1 MKLETLE
8 EDADWLF
15 RRLNLTRLRSDWD
28 ILREEGRTHGGDGGA
43 PSQDWAAQYF
53 SQISR
58 ENMTRLYEKYQV
70 DFQMFGYEGQ
80 VQHYVDLGF

>member
-1 MKLETLE
+1 MLKLETLE

-28 ILREEGRTHGGDGGA
+28 ILREEGRAHGGDGGA
-43 PSQDWAAQYF
+43 PSQYF

-58 ENMTRLYEKYQV
+58 ENITRLYEKYQV

-80 VQHYVDLGF
+80 VQQYVDLGF